1 MMNRK
6 TAGIFSI
13 IMAVQLCLAPGAGV
27 SVHAAEL
34 EEGQLFEDSSEGV
47 ESFED
52 DSASDVQSAE
62 NPAGNGSAEEFSDDE
77 GFGDGDVET
86 FSAEDTDQS
95 QQNMQELVLNVQDG
109 EDLTVKLNTLLA
121 QARDKATDEKPCK
134 VIVPPGNYTLTGTL
148 HMYSNIYLYAEGA
161 TITKTSPRKEI
172 LLRLGDSQTS
182 AGGYD
187 GYRNITIEGGTW
199 DANYESVEDK
209 EGLGGFVGFR
219 IGHATNVTV
228 KNVTFLNNLKSHFLE
243 LAGVKNAEVTGCTFR
258 GYWKDFEGG
267 GQECIQIDA
276 CMPRIFPGYLPY
288 DGSVCENIVIKNNTF
303 EDVFAGI
310 GSHSMMFDRPYKN
323 ITICD
328 NQFSNLKKRAVWCL
342 NYQDTV
348 VTGNT
353 MSNVGG
359 GVYVRSVYTRNAH
372 TSNGQEVSP
381 EGNQYS
387 ENILI
392 ADNQITV
399 LEPTVIDGKQWDGYG
414 IWISGEVS
422 QGSAGE
428 TIPSEDD
435 DPENTANPTTN
446 GVPAGRYI
454 VRGVTAKN
462 NTISGN
468 CDGIKISL
476 AEDCVCRGNTIRLSE
491 NHTYNNMGISVV
503 KGSNIKMSYNNIS
516 GGNGYGIYAA
526 GTEASQKT
534 CLIYGN
540 TVSGFEKDGIFAAR
554 LASGSRIE
562 RNKVSANA
570 KNGILVKYTGN
581 SIIDGNYIFKNK
593 ERGLLLQKCESA
605 GITDNFAS
613 ANGMNGIEINVKS
626 DNSRVQGNI
635 CGSNAKSGLRIANSK
650 QVSVDGNSFRGNKA
664 YAAEFVNS
672 RLCSYKGNSFEGN
685 GHSDRIHTKNSKIPK
700 K

>member
-1 MMNRK
+1 MRNRRA
-6 TAGIFSI
+6 AGIFSV
-13 IMAVQLCLAPGAGV
+13 IMAAQLCLTPYTGMNV
-27 SVHAAEL
+27 QAAQP
-34 EEGQLFEDSSEGV
+34 EEQLFNDSSEGV
-47 ESFED
+47 MAFED
-52 DSASDVQSAE
+52 DSDQDVQSAE
-62 NPAGNGSAEEFSDDE
+62 NPAGDEYAEEFNDNE
-77 GFGDGDVET
+77 GFGDGEVET
-86 FSAEDTDQS
+86 FSDEASDQS
-95 QQNMQELVLNVQDG
+95 EENMQELVLNVQDG
-109 EDLTVKLNTLLA
+109 EDLTEKLNTLLA
-121 QARDKATDEKPCK
+121 EARDKATDEKQCK
-134 VIVPPGNYTLTGTL
+134 VIIPPGSYTLTGTL

-209 EGLGGFVGFR
+209 EGPGGFVGFR

-243 LAGVKNAEVTGCTFR
+243 LAGVKNAEVTGCTFK

-328 NQFSNLKKRAVWCL
+328 NQFTNLKKRAVWCL

-353 MSNVGG
+353 MNDVGG

-372 TSNGQEVSP
+372 TASGQEVSS

-399 LEPTVIDGKQWDGYG
+399 KEPTVIDGKQWDGYG

-422 QGSAGE
+422 LGSAGE
-428 TIPSEDD
+428 IIPSEDD
-435 DPENTANPTTN
+435 DPENTANPATN

-454 VRGVTAKN
+454 VRGVTARN

-468 CDGIKISL
+468 CDGIKITL
-476 AEDCVCRGNTIRLSE
+476 AEDCTCRGNTIKLSE
-491 NHTYNNMGISVV
+491 NHTYNNMGISVT
-503 KGSNIKMSYNNIS
+503 KGSNIRLSYNNIS

-526 GTEASQKT
+526 GTEASKKT

-540 TVSGFEKDGIFAAR
+540 TVTRFEKDGILAEK

-562 RNKVSANA
+562 RNKVSTSTG
-570 KNGILVKYTGN
+570 NGIVVKDTGK
-581 SIIDGNYIFKNK
+581 SIINGNYTFKNK
-593 ERGLLLQKCESA
+593 ERGLLLKKCESA
-605 GITDNFAS
+605 DVTDNFAS
-613 ANGMNGIEINVKS
+613 GNGINGIEVNVKS
-626 DNSRVQGNI
+626 NNSRVQGNI
-635 CGSNAKSGLRIANSK
+635 CGSNKKSGLRIAGSNGIT
-650 QVSVDGNSFRGNKA
+650 VDGNSFRSNKL
-664 YAAEFVNS
+664 YAAEFISS
-672 RLCSYKGNSFEGN
+672 RISSYKSNSFDGN
-685 GHSDRIHTKNSKIPK
+685 GHSDRVRTKNSKMPK

>member
-1 MMNRK
+1 MRNRK
-6 TAGIFSI
+6 AAGIFSI
-13 IMAVQLCLAPGAGV
+13 IMAAQLCLTPYTGTDV
-27 SVHAAEL
+27 QAAQM
-34 EEGQLFEDSSEGV
+34 EEQLFGDSSESV
-47 ESFED
+47 ENFED
-52 DSASDVQSAE
+52 NSDVQSAE
-62 NPAGNGSAEEFSDDE
+62 NPAESEAGKEFGDDE
-77 GFGDGDVET
+77 GFGDGEAET
-86 FSAEDTDQS
+86 FSDETSDQP
-95 QQNMQELVLNVQDG
+95 QETMQELVLNVQDG
-109 EDLTVKLNTLLA
+109 EDLTEKLNTLLA
-121 QARDKATDEKPCK
+121 EARDKATDEKQCK
-134 VIVPPGNYTLTGTL
+134 VIIPPGSYTLTGTL

-182 AGGYD
+182 VGGYD

-209 EGLGGFVGFR
+209 EGPGGFVGFR

-243 LAGVKNAEVTGCTFR
+243 LAGVKNAEVTGCTFK

-328 NQFSNLKKRAVWCL
+328 NQFTNLKKRAVWCL
-342 NYQDTV
+342 NYQDTTV
-348 VTGNT
+348 IGNI
-353 MSNVGG
+353 MNDVGG
-359 GVYVRSVYTRNAH
+359 GVYVRSVYTRNTH
-372 TSNGQEVSP
+372 TASGQEVSS

-392 ADNQITV
+392 ADNRITV
-399 LEPTVIDGKQWDGYG
+399 KDPTVIDGKQWDGYG

-422 QGSAGE
+422 LGSAGE
-428 TIPSEDD
+428 IIPSEDD
-435 DPENTANPTTN
+435 DPENTANPATN

-454 VRGVTAKN
+454 VRGVTARN

-468 CDGIKISL
+468 CDGIKITL
-476 AEDCVCRGNTIRLSE
+476 AEDCTCRGNIIRLSE
-491 NHTYNNMGISVV
+491 NHTYNNMGIGVT
-503 KGSNIKMSYNNIS
+503 KGSNIRLSYNNIS

-526 GTEASQKT
+526 GTEAAKKT

-540 TVSGFEKDGIFAAR
+540 TVSGFEKDGILAEG

-562 RNKVSANA
+562 RNKVSTSAR
-570 KNGILVKYTGN
+570 NGIVVKNTGK
-581 SIIDGNYIFKNK
+581 SIINGNYTFKNK
-593 ERGLLLQKCESA
+593 ERGLLLKKCESA
-605 GITDNFAS
+605 DVTDNFAS
-613 ANGMNGIEINVKS
+613 GNGINGIELNVKS
-626 DNSRVQGNI
+626 NNSRVQGNI
-635 CGSNAKSGLRIANSK
+635 CGSNKKSGLRIAGCDGST
-650 QVSVDGNSFRGNKA
+650 VDGNSFRSNKF
-664 YAAEFVNS
+664 YAAEFISS
-672 RLCSYKGNSFEGN
+672 RISSYKNNNFDGN
-685 GHSDRIHTKNSKIPK
+685 GHSDRIRIKNSKMPK

>member
-6 TAGIFSI
+6 AAGIFSI
-13 IMAVQLCLAPGAGV
+13 VMAVQLCLIPYAGTDV
-27 SVHAAEL
+27 QAAQS
-34 EEGQLFEDSSEGV
+34 EEQLFDDSSEGV
-47 ESFED
+47 AAFGD
-52 DSASDVQSAE
+52 DSAPDVQSAE
-62 NPAGNGSAEEFSDDE
+62 NLAENESAEEFGDDE
-77 GFGDGDVET
+77 GFGDGEVET
-86 FSAEDTDQS
+86 FSDENPDQS
-95 QQNMQELVLNVQDG
+95 EKNMQELVLNVQDG
-109 EDLTVKLNTLLA
+109 EDLTEKLNALLTEA
-121 QARDKATDEKPCK
+121 SEKASDEKPCK
-134 VIVPPGNYTLTGTL
+134 VVIPAGSYTLTGTL

-161 TITKTSPRKEI
+161 IITKISPRKEI
-172 LLRLGDSQTS
+172 LLRLGNSQTS

-187 GYRNITIEGGTW
+187 GYHNITIEGGTW
-199 DANYESVEDK
+199 DANYECVEDK
-209 EGLGGFVGFR
+209 EGPGGFVGFR
-219 IGHATNVTV
+219 IGHATNVTI

-243 LAGVKNAEVTGCTFR
+243 FAGVKNAEVTGCTFR

-353 MSNVGG
+353 MNDVGG

-372 TSNGQEVSP
+372 TASGQEVSS
-381 EGNQYS
+381 EGNQYA

-399 LEPTVIDGKQWDGYG
+399 KEPTVIDDKQWDGYG

-428 TIPSEDD
+428 IIPTEDD
-435 DPENTANPTTN
+435 DPENTASPATN

-454 VRGVTAKN
+454 VRGVIARN

-476 AEDCVCRGNTIRLSE
+476 AENCKCRGNTIKLSE

-503 KGSNIKMSYNNIS
+503 KGSNIRLSYNNIS
-516 GGNGYGIYAA
+516 GGNGYGIYAV
-526 GTEASQKT
+526 GTDASGKS

-540 TVSGFEKDGIFAAR
+540 AVSGFEKDGIYVGRF
-554 LASGSRIE
+554 ASGSRIE
-562 RNKVSANA
+562 RNKISANA
-570 KNGILVKYTGN
+570 KNGIFVKHTGK
-581 SIIDGNYIFKNK
+581 SIINGNYTFKNK
-593 ERGLLLQKCESA
+593 ERGILLQKCESA
-605 GITDNFAS
+605 DVTDNFS
-613 ANGMNGIEINVKS
+613 SGNGMNGIELNVKS
-626 DNSRVQGNI
+626 NKSRVQGNI
-635 CGSNAKSGLRIANSK
+635 CGANKKSGLRVANSK
-650 QVSVDGNSFRGNKA
+650 EITVDGNSFRSNKI
-664 YAAEFVNS
+664 YAAEFSNS
-672 RLCSYKGNSFEGN
+672 RISSYKSNSFDGNGNSN
-685 GHSDRIHTKNSKIPK
+685 RIRIKNSKMPEK
-700 K
+700 